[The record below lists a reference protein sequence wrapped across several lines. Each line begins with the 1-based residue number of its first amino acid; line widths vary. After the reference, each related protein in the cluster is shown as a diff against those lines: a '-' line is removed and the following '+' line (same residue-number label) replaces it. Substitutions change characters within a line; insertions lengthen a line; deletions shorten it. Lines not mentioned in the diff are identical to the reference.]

1 MTGWYSST
9 NGSVSSTRGWS
20 AKAASQEQRRT
31 PFSQK
36 SSLNRSLEAH
46 WRLPAGAA
54 QIRPS
59 KKRLWA
65 LTRTT

>member
-1 MTGWYSST
+1 MSSI
-9 NGSVSSTRGWS
+9 RGWS
-20 AKAASQEQRRT
+20 AKAPSQEQRRI

-46 WRLPAGAA
+46 WRFPAGAA
-54 QIRPS
+54 QMRPS
-59 KKRLWA
+59 KNRLWA